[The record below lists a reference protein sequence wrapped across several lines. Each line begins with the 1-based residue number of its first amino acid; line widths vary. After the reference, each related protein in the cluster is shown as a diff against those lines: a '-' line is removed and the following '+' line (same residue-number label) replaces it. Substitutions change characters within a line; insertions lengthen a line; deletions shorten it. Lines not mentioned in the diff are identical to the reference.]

1 MQKSESKREGFEEQY
16 YKKPKFQE
24 KFTSK
29 GQPRNRPVTPHV
41 KSLAKKYWNVTKL
54 FLQATKNWLK
64 STLASRNGNIYTPP
78 ITRNLIVMKKMLLQV
93 LKM

>member
-41 KSLAKKYWNVTKL
+41 KSLAKKY
-54 FLQATKNWLK
+54 
-64 STLASRNGNIYTPP
+64 
-78 ITRNLIVMKKMLLQV
+78 
-93 LKM
+93 